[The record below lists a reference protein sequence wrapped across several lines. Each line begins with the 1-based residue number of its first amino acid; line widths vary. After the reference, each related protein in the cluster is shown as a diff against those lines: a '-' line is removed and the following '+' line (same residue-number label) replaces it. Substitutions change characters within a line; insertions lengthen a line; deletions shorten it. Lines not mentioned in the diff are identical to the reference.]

1 MLCGIFIEKYCVGSD
16 IMKYNFKQI
25 INSYTKEKRKRSSI
39 WARIFSR
46 PMSFVF
52 TYIFINLG
60 VSANVV
66 SVISI
71 IDALIACF
79 LIMMGGEATF
89 IGIVLFVFWH
99 VLDCVDGNIAR
110 VKKESSYGGA
120 FLDAVSG
127 YIAPAFIFLSV
138 GVAAYLTS
146 GIPSEYKHFLIV
158 IGGFCS
164 VTDILTRIIY
174 QKYLVTEYRLGLMGK
189 SGDIDNERASGIKH
203 IADLVMKHMGY
214 SSLFM
219 PLLIVCSIFGW
230 LDILIALYFAY
241 YVALL
246 ISTVCLFV
254 MKASKLEERVEALGL
269 EKSEDIKEF

>member
-1 MLCGIFIEKYCVGSD
+1 
-16 IMKYNFKQI
+16 MKYKFKDI
-25 INSYTKEKRKRSSI
+25 TSSYTKEKRKRSSI

-46 PMSFVF
+46 PVSFIF

-60 VSANVV
+60 IGANVV

-71 IDALIACF
+71 VDAILACF
-79 LIMMGGEATF
+79 LIMLGGKWTYV
-89 IGIVLFVFWH
+89 GIALFVFWH

-127 YIAPAFIFLSV
+127 YVAPSFIFLSV
-138 GVAAYLTS
+138 GVAAYLSTPV
-146 GIPSEYKHFLIV
+146 IPVEYRHFLIV
-158 IGGFCS
+158 LGGFCS

-189 SGDIDNERASGIKH
+189 DNDIDAERSSGIKH
-203 IADLVMKHMGY
+203 IADLIMKHMGY

-219 PLLIVCSIFGW
+219 PLLIICSIVNW
-230 LDILIALYFAY
+230 LGILLAFYALYYAG
-241 YVALL
+241 LL
-246 ISTVCLFV
+246 VSTMVLFV
-254 MKASKLEERVEALGL
+254 SKASKLEERVNELGI
-269 EKSEDIKEF
+269 KKDEDIKEF